1 MTIICLIEIS
11 NIHLMNFHF
20 EKDLVWIWVRKGL
33 QCHLFDV
40 TGDVIAI
47 IRMRP
52 QKPRPRATAYKTH
65 IKFAPSSK
73 VLNVEHKPKV
83 CSPSPVLGTSPSNKI
98 YLSEK
103 FSSGT
108 KKLQTNKKSM
118 WGKYS
123 RGGRK
128 TKKKDNLKKKIKENM
143 EMPQHFSA
151 HTRTNTKTL

>member
-11 NIHLMNFHF
+11 NTHLMNFHF

-40 TGDVIAI
+40 KGGVIAI

-83 CSPSPVLGTSPSNKI
+83 CSPSPVLGTYPSNNI

-103 FSSGT
+103 FSSGMKHSKQT
-108 KKLQTNKKSM
+108 KIHV
-118 WGKYS
+118 
-123 RGGRK
+123 RE
-128 TKKKDNLKKKIKENM
+128 I
-143 EMPQHFSA
+143 FSSG
-151 HTRTNTKTL
+151 T